1 MSTSARLLWLTS
13 VILATQEAELRKI
26 KVESQAAQIVLE
38 TLS

>member
-1 MSTSARLLWLTS
+1 MPI
-13 VILATQEAELRKI
+13 ILATQEAELRKI